1 MSLALVFPGQA
12 SARPA
17 AGAPWV
23 EDPGWSLV
31 ERASVVLG
39 EDVEHLL
46 LDAGAEAIRETRAA
60 HLATYLVSLLAWQ
73 AASPLDVAVVAGYST
88 GEVTALVAAGSLGVE
103 DGLAL
108 VAARGGALAAAVVE
122 QPGATVAVLG
132 LEHGAVERV
141 CAGVE
146 GVWIAGDDAP
156 QRVVVSGTTDGV
168 AAAATAL
175 REAGARRVLPIPG
188 TSAPHTPLV
197 ASAVPAWDAAL
208 AGVSYAE
215 PAVAVLSAVDA
226 APYGSDVPGV
236 LRRQLT
242 APVRWREVVAS
253 LPGLGVDT
261 VLELG
266 PGSVLTDLVRR
277 TLPEV
282 RVVSVAVPDDLG
294 QLEGL
299 AGR

>member
-1 MSLALVFPGQA
+1 MSLALVFPGQG
-12 SARPA
+12 SARSA

-46 LDAGAEAIRETRAA
+46 LDADAEALLETRAA

-73 AASPLDVAVVAGYST
+73 AASPLDVAVVAGYSM
-88 GEVTALVAAGSLGVE
+88 GEATALVAAGSLGVE

-108 VAARGGALAAAVVE
+108 VAARGRALGAAVAE
-122 QPGATVAVLG
+122 QPGATAAVLG
-132 LEHGAVERV
+132 LEPGAVERV

-156 QRVVVSGTTDGV
+156 QHVVVSGTTEGV

-175 REAGARRVLPIPG
+175 RDAGARRVLPIAG
-188 TSAPHTPLV
+188 TGAHHTPLV

-208 AGVSYAE
+208 AGVSYAD

-226 APYGSDVPGV
+226 APFGSDVPGA

-242 APVRWREVVAS
+242 APVRWRQVVAS
-253 LPGLGVDT
+253 LPALGVDT

-266 PGSVLTDLVRR
+266 PGSVLSDLVRR
-277 TLPEV
+277 TFPEV
-282 RVVSVAVPDDLG
+282 RVISVAVPDDLG

-299 AGR
+299 ARL